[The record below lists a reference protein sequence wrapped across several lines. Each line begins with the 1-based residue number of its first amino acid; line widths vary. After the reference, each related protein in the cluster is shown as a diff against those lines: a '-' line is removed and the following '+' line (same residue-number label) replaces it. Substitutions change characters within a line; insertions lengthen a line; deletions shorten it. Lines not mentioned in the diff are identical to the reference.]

1 MEDEKDLIK
10 SQRNHLVSL
19 KEGTSLENTTFA
31 YHGELSDRKVKM
43 APVRSRRSLD
53 SLMNDNLK
61 RKPVKVETELPC
73 RDDVNPN
80 TSLPL
85 HFHDSVP
92 LVQHKLDTAPYLS
105 TPRNATHARQVA
117 NHEMDHK
124 RKDISITRKQR
135 DEYRQS
141 TQSLES
147 NSKSHD
153 DILERDSV
161 ISSLPM
167 SRKELSS
174 EYGDTVLHTSVFQ
187 TENPSTT
194 ERRVEKSALRPSQG
208 KSVFNLCG
216 HVWFTGVLTK

>member
-19 KEGTSLENTTFA
+19 KEGTSLENTTFG
-31 YHGELSDRKVKM
+31 YHGELSDMKIKM

-61 RKPVKVETELPC
+61 RKPVKLETELPC
-73 RDDVNPN
+73 RDDVNLN
-80 TSLPL
+80 MSLPV

-92 LVQHKLDTAPYLS
+92 LVQHELDSAPYLS
-105 TPRNATHARQVA
+105 NSRNATQARLVA

-124 RKDISITRKQR
+124 IKDISITRKQR
-135 DEYRQS
+135 DEFRQK
-141 TQSLES
+141 TPRFKY
-147 NSKSHD
+147 NSKSYD
-153 DILERDSV
+153 DTIEQDSV
-161 ISSLPM
+161 IISSLPM
-167 SRKELSS
+167 LRKELSS
-174 EYGDTVLHTSVFQ
+174 DYGDTVLNTSVFQ

-208 KSVFNLCG
+208 KSVVNLYG
-216 HVWFTGVLTK
+216 HVWFTGVQ